1 MVILDAV
8 ADAFTSVSVLVAA
21 MFALFGLVRVRWGAA
36 FESLL
41 ARRER
46 PGPVLAVVATLPP
59 GCIGVLAISRLYVQ
73 HTVSYGT
80 VIAALVSTMGDTAW
94 LLLAKD
100 PLLTVVLKGGLAV
113 LGCAVGLVVDHLG
126 IRPGEATLPVRRTAV
141 LAAVGAPGHHEE
153 QALDATTGLNG
164 RSHLPAGTVVDA
176 SPGEEPGP
184 PSGRPALP
192 PHRDVPAPLTVL
204 FLVCLA
210 VGLLLSL
217 PATLHLVPEGLAQT
231 PARFVGL
238 VGTVVAVAIVLAAR
252 GRLVCGE
259 QENSV
264 ERSMSEVLHN
274 CSREAAFVTVWVSAV
289 FLVWELGAA
298 HLPLLDGRMPLEGV
312 VGVVVAAAAGLIP
325 ACGVE
330 ILVSTL
336 FVTGMLPG
344 PALVAYLVSQDGN
357 GFIPIATRRPRAAMH
372 GTILTTL
379 LALAVGLLLLVF
391 S

>member
-1 MVILDAV
+1 MILDAV

-21 MFALFGLVRVRWGAA
+21 MFVLFGLVRVRWGAA

-46 PGPVLAVVATLPP
+46 PGPVLAVAATVPP

-73 HTVSYGT
+73 RTVSYGT

-100 PLLTVVLKGGLAV
+100 PLLTVVLKGSLAV
-113 LGCAVGLVVDHLG
+113 FGCAVGLVVDHLG
-126 IRPGEATLPVRRTAV
+126 IRPDEDALPVRRTAV
-141 LAAVGAPGHHEE
+141 LVAVGAREHDE
-153 QALDATTGLNG
+153 DRVLNVPLRPEG
-164 RSHLPAGTVVDA
+164 CSHLPASTVVA
-176 SPGEEPGP
+176 NGEEPGP
-184 PSGRPALP
+184 LSKRRALP
-192 PHRDVPAPLTVL
+192 AHRDVPAPLTML
-204 FLVCLA
+204 FLACLA

-217 PATLHLVPEGLAQT
+217 PATLHLVPDGVAQT
-231 PARFVGL
+231 PARLVGL
-238 VGTVVAVAIVLAAR
+238 LGTIVAVAIVLAAR

-264 ERSMSEVLHN
+264 ERSMSEVLQN

-289 FLVWELGAA
+289 FLLWELGAA
-298 HLPLLDGRMPLEGV
+298 HLPLSDGRMPLEGV
-312 VGVVVAAAAGLIP
+312 LGVAVAAAAGLIP

-330 ILVSTL
+330 ILVSAL
-336 FVTGMLPG
+336 FVTGMLPV

-357 GFIPIATRRPRAAMH
+357 GFIPIATRRPRAALH

-379 LALAVGLLLLVF
+379 LALAVGLLLLVV